1 MPNVTEPRWPAE
13 AIVSEANGT
22 RSRSVATLITGQNLK
37 AMAVLGKITASGKY
51 TALAPAAGDGSQNA
65 AAILLAPVDATA
77 ADKPCVVID
86 GDAEFNKA
94 ELDWNTMNAGQITAA
109 IAQFAALGIK
119 IRSAV

>member
-1 MPNVTEPRWPAE
+1 MPNATEPRWPAE

-22 RSRSVATLITGQNLK
+22 RSRSAATLITGQNLK